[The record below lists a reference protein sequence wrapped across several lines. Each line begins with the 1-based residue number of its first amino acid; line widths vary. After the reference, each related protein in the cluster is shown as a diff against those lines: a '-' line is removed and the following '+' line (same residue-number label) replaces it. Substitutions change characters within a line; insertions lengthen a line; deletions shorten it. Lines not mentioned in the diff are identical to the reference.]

1 MGDMLSGRSDAILWP
16 VPHHLIEVFL
26 QRANIRYI
34 HLRGFRKDGR
44 CCGHTSLM
52 IAVVLLNEGNVTT
65 KEVVLVLSPPKNK
78 TATALLLL
86 VELYINAPLAV
97 IAPVN
102 VTVLNEVNAVLPEEV
117 GAIEVRTAPPAVY
130 PEATTSPEVV

>member
-1 MGDMLSGRSDAILWP
+1 MLSGGNQTILWP
-16 VPHHLIEVFL
+16 IPHHLIEVFL

-44 CCGHTSLM
+44 YCGHTSLM
-52 IAVVLLNEGNVTT
+52 IAVVLLNVGKVTT
-65 KEVVLVLSPPKNK
+65 NVVVLVLSAPKAR
-78 TATALLLL
+78 TATALLPL
-86 VELYINAPLAV
+86 VELYISAPLAV
-97 IAPVN
+97 IDAVN
-102 VTVLNEVNAVLPEEV
+102 VTSLNEVNAVLPEEV

>member
-1 MGDMLSGRSDAILWP
+1 MLSGRSDPILGP

-34 HLRGFRKDGR
+34 YLRGFRKDGR
-44 CCGHTSLM
+44 DCGHTILM
-52 IAVVLLNEGNVTT
+52 IAVVLLNVGKVTT
-65 KEVVLVLSPPKNK
+65 NVGVLVLSAPNAK

-86 VELYINAPLAV
+86 VELYISAPLAV
-97 IAPVN
+97 IDAVN
-102 VTVLNEVNAVLPEEV
+102 VTSLNEVNAISPDDV